1 MDTGGDNGNM
11 THGSEENDD
20 DDMPDLQQMVTSSDL
35 NNSKDNWNIIRVNNV
50 NDAGAKKLPS
60 SLKIYH

>member
-35 NNSKDNWNIIRVNNV
+35 NNSKDN
-50 NDAGAKKLPS
+50 
-60 SLKIYH
+60 